1 MKYINKD
8 IVIGSCEYVGS
19 NKLGCQIIKANQVAY
34 YKIKKLDNILHGET
48 NYPRGRDIFV
58 NILRN
63 RAAGKYN
70 KEEERYYGELV
81 FEVLGMNFNRSIE
94 PERMLKALQIA
105 DEKGYKVVL
114 EGSGPPGALDAAYG
128 LVILLMCD
136 GKVMEK
142 L

>member
-1 MKYINKD
+1 MQSEMEDINND

-34 YKIKKLDNILHGET
+34 YKIKMLDNILHGET
-48 NYPRGRDIFV
+48 NYHRGRDIFV

-81 FEVLGMNFNRSIE
+81 FEVLGMNYNLRKSRPTTFSCQRQPNCICGVFPRHGLPSC
-94 PERMLKALQIA
+94 
-105 DEKGYKVVL
+105 
-114 EGSGPPGALDAAYG
+114 EG
-128 LVILLMCD
+128 
-136 GKVMEK
+136 
-142 L
+142 